1 MPNMTMSVPDTMH
14 ERMRKHSDVKWTEV
28 ARQAFERKLDELE
41 EEQKDPLRLYAYKRL
56 IDEGEDADEL
66 FHY

>member
-41 EEQKDPLRLYAYKRL
+41 EEQKEPLRLYAYKRL
-56 IDEGEDADEL
+56 IDEG
-66 FHY
+66 

>member
-1 MPNMTMSVPDTMH
+1 MPNMTMSVPEDMH

-28 ARQAFERKLDELE
+28 ARQAFERKLSELE
-41 EEQKDPLRLYAYKRL
+41 EDEKDPLRLYAYKRL

>member
-1 MPNMTMSVPDTMH
+1 MPNMTMSVPENMH

-28 ARQAFERKLDELE
+28 ARQAFERKLSELE
-41 EEQKDPLRLYAYKRL
+41 EDEKDPLRLYAYKRL

>member
-1 MPNMTMSVPDTMH
+1 MTMSVPEDMH

-28 ARQAFERKLDELE
+28 ARQAFERKLSELE
-41 EEQKDPLRLYAYKRL
+41 EDEKDPLRLYAYKRL